1 MPPPLLFRRQKRVG
15 DSSAPS
21 DDAAS
26 EKVAFASDTYAPAS
40 HALTRLCWR
49 AFAAVV
55 CSHGPKATEE
65 VRADIVAR
73 HERWLGRIGE
83 RAGHLKVRSHERPH
97 YRVGRILNRP
107 SCRRSA
113 ELEVETNPVIRR
125 NPSLCTPLQS
135 AAASLPAKPHFS
147 VLPFSESG
155 GPNRSAPSASSSDT
169 ASDDDERAMQVGSGT
184 MPCAAST
191 RCQSPLV
198 HDAMTPFAEPVAALA
213 VGRGRV
219 GKAESQAQVETQEQ
233 LAHAGN
239 SQHLEYP
246 PE

>member
-1 MPPPLLFRRQKRVG
+1 MPPPLLFRRQKRFG
-15 DSSAPS
+15 DSGAPS

-40 HALTRLCWR
+40 HALTRLCWS
-49 AFAAVV
+49 AFAAVA

-83 RAGHLKVRSHERPH
+83 RAGHLKVRSHKRPH
-97 YRVGRILNRP
+97 YRAERILYRP

-113 ELEVETNPVIRR
+113 ELEVETSPVIRR

-135 AAASLPAKPHFS
+135 AAASLPAKPHFA
-147 VLPFSESG
+147 VIPFSESG

-169 ASDDDERAMQVGSGT
+169 ASDDDERAMQVV
-184 MPCAAST
+184 
-191 RCQSPLV
+191 PLR
-198 HDAMTPFAEPVAALA
+198 HDAMRCFNTMSVTPGARCHDAFCRTRRSAGRRPWPRRQGRISSPSRNAKAARA
-213 VGRGRV
+213 CR
-219 GKAESQAQVETQEQ
+219 
-233 LAHAGN
+233 
-239 SQHLEYP
+239 
-246 PE
+246 